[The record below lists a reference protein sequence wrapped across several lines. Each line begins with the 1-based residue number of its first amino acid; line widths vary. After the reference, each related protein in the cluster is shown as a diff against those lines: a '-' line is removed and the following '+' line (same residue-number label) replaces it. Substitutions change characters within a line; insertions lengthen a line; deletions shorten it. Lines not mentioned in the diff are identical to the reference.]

1 MEDSSKAIVIIFRF
15 TFAFSA
21 KHAPCLNLYLKQYIK
36 TKRRINKKKNQQK
49 EELAKRKISKKK
61 NQQKEFTS
69 RLRLELRSK
78 APQAS
83 RISTTL
89 SGHKRATL
97 ISTFKDINFI
107 LQEKT

>member
-1 MEDSSKAIVIIFRF
+1 MKNWRKRNTGDSE
-15 TFAFSA
+15 
-21 KHAPCLNLYLKQYIK
+21 
-36 TKRRINKKKNQQK
+36 IN
-49 EELAKRKISKKK
+49 
-61 NQQKEFTS
+61 FTS

-89 SGHKRATL
+89 SGHERATL

-107 LQEKT
+107 PQEPIQPQICKSDIF

>member
-1 MEDSSKAIVIIFRF
+1 M
-15 TFAFSA
+15 
-21 KHAPCLNLYLKQYIK
+21 LKDK
-36 TKRRINKKKNQQK
+36 EKNQ
-49 EELAKRKISKKK
+49 KRGEKSYGEK
-61 NQQKEFTS
+61 NQKEFTS

-107 LQEKT
+107 LQETT